1 MVKWTI
7 VFLLALL
14 VIWMLPIWPVSENWM
29 RNRGREELESHIRDE
44 GLRTMSSV
52 RLCDLLHIDNEPDIS
67 MHFICRV
74 DLREGTLHFDV
85 AFTSTGEIEY
95 QDIEIGD

>member
-1 MVKWTI
+1 
-7 VFLLALL
+7 
-14 VIWMLPIWPVSENWM
+14 
-29 RNRGREELESHIRDE
+29 
-44 GLRTMSSV
+44 MSSV